1 MNNAVSRKVICPTFC
16 ALLLALWVS
25 AEAQPTGRVYRVG
38 YLAVGTV
45 KGSHE
50 EAFQQALRN
59 LGYVEGQNV
68 VIEWRHAGQQD
79 RFPTLAAD
87 LVRLKVDCIVTV
99 GVRATRAAKQASGTI
114 PIVMGDADDDP
125 VRQGLI
131 TSLARPGGNVTGVI
145 SISSDLAGKRLE
157 LLKETVP
164 KLSRVAILSVPH
176 TQESAAAGH
185 VKETESAARALGVKL
200 QSLEV
205 RGPGD
210 IDNAFQ
216 AARKARAEA
225 FIAVMVGG
233 MRRHLPQILNL
244 AIKNRL
250 PGMYTQSRHV
260 PEGGLMSYATDTD
273 ELKRRAAIYVD
284 KILKGTKPADLPVEQ
299 PTKFELVINLKSAK
313 QIGLT
318 IPPTVLSRADRV
330 IR

>member
-1 MNNAVSRKVICPTFC
+1 MKTKLPFW
-16 ALLLALWVS
+16 LLASVLLIT
-25 AEAQPTGRVYRVG
+25 APPTEAQPTGKVYRVG

-200 QSLEV
+200 QALEV